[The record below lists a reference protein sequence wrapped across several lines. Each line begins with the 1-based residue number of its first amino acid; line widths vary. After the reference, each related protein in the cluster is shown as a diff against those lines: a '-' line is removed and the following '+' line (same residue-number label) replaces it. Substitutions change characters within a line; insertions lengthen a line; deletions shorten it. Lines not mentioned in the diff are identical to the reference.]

1 MPVLSG
7 HVSQARSE
15 GRIRMKGPL
24 PAILLATVCLCLLST
39 LAGATTSDTFRCPN
53 GAIISVNDRLSTVTL
68 RCDAPTSVSKRSVTR
83 GFVSGYYD
91 VVEIEEWMYDL
102 GPSLFVY
109 YLTFENGVLVRIESG
124 GYGK

>member
-1 MPVLSG
+1 
-7 HVSQARSE
+7 
-15 GRIRMKGPL
+15 MKGPFSKIVL
-24 PAILLATVCLCLLST
+24 VAVCLCLLCT
-39 LAGATTSDTFRCPN
+39 FAGATTSDTFRCPN

-68 RCDAPTSVSKRSVTR
+68 RCDTPTSVSRRSVTR
-83 GFVSGYYD
+83 GLASGYYD